1 MKKILNRF
9 LEEELKLVLANN
21 NIRIEAPIAGKSMIG
36 IEVSNKNIV
45 PINMQEQFENISEK
59 YKNKKLLI
67 SIGRNTTGDYMLHPL
82 KKCPTY

>member
-1 MKKILNRF
+1 
-9 LEEELKLVLANN
+9 
-21 NIRIEAPIAGKSMIG
+21 MIG

>member
-1 MKKILNRF
+1 MKINKITN

-45 PINMQEQFENISEK
+45 PTNMQEQFENISEK
-59 YKNKKLLI
+59 YGNV
-67 SIGRNTTGDYMLHPL
+67 
-82 KKCPTY
+82 

>member
-1 MKKILNRF
+1 MKINKITN

-59 YKNKKLLI
+59 YKNKKILI
-67 SIGRNTTGDYMLHPL
+67 SIG
-82 KKCPTY
+82 

>member
-1 MKKILNRF
+1 M
-9 LEEELKLVLANN
+9 EEELKLVLANN